1 MKLVFGVLMF
11 LISSIAFS
19 SDCNFSNTTITDIE
33 RWDNGE
39 IFVYFGKTDNN
50 CPCSQKGRLAIPTG
64 SENDF
69 LKSQIL
75 MAIASSKTINAVGRP
90 REDGY
95 CTIHGNTAELIRL
108 RIKHN

>member
-1 MKLVFGVLMF
+1 MKLFFGVMMSLA
-11 LISSIAFS
+11 SSIAFS
-19 SDCNFSNTTITDIE
+19 TDCNFSNTTITEIE

-39 IFVYFGKTDNN
+39 IFVYFGESDSN
-50 CPCSQKGRLAIPTG
+50 CPCSQKGRLAIPSG
-64 SENDF
+64 SEHDF

-75 MAIASSKTINAVGRP
+75 MAIASGKTVNAVGRP

-108 RIKHN
+108 RIKQN